1 MPRRFRRSLLI
12 VVGVFSAIALAPR
25 RAHAYAWMI
34 GHGYAGCAV
43 CHLDPSGAG
52 LLNEFGREEAADTL
66 RSRYGSDPPPVE
78 PFFGL
83 WKNPDWLL
91 TGGSFRDGIFFM
103 KAGAAPYS
111 QQNILMQADLRVGI
125 DAGRWRAAGSLG
137 VLPNGD
143 FPAAVVTSTGGPSL
157 VAREYWVGY
166 TFENDAILLRAGR
179 INVPYGIRSIE
190 HTLFVRVAT
199 QTDIND
205 TQEHGVALAFR
216 GSGFRGELMAIA
228 GNYQESPDAYRQRGY
243 SGYLEWSPQSHYA
256 FGVNSLVTYAKQ
268 DVSFGVANLRQAH
281 GLTVRASPVERLVL
295 LGEADYVEKAC
306 RASRTGMAWR
316 RCSRRTTSL
325 GKGYISLARAR
336 PTARGSPVPTPPGAC
351 GGAWRGSSTPTS
363 TFGSTTSIR
372 VSPRLPPRGAFHSRH
387 TWSSSISSCEAVHAD
402 QIAVYVT
409 DGWVGRPL
417 LTILPASAGAVSR
430 FPGNMVDYFTPHLG
444 YTPPCRLCHI
454 DGTTGSGSVQT
465 PFGISMLAHGLT
477 SGQSTSRPRS
487 WPSKAD
493 GVDSDGDGVRTSTSS
508 S

>member
-1 MPRRFRRSLLI
+1 MPRRFRHSVLI
-12 VVGVFSAIALAPR
+12 VIGVFSAIALAPR

-34 GHGYAGCAV
+34 GHGYAGCAG

-52 LLNEFGREEAADTL
+52 LLNEFGREEAGDTL

-125 DAGRWRAAGSLG
+125 DAGRWRAAGTLG

-143 FPAAVVTSTGGPSL
+143 FPAAVVTSSGGPSL

-190 HTLFVRVAT
+190 HTLFVRQAT

-205 TQEHGVALAFR
+205 TQEHGIALSLR
-216 GSGFRGELMAIA
+216 WSGLRGELMAIA

-243 SGYLEWSPQSHYA
+243 SGYLEWSPQGRYA

-268 DVSFGVANLRQAH
+268 DVSLGVANLRQAH

-295 LGEADYVEKAC
+295 LGEADYVAEGLSGQPHWNGLATMLQ
-306 RASRTGMAWR
+306 ADFEPWQGLHFIGTGETYGSGQPTTETSWSVWGSVAWFFYSHVDVR
-316 RCSRRTTSL
+316 FDYVHQSL
-325 GKGYISLARAR
+325 S
-336 PTARGSPVPTPPGAC
+336 TPP
-351 GGAWRGSSTPTS
+351 P
-363 TFGSTTSIR
+363 
-372 VSPRLPPRGAFHSRH
+372 
-387 TWSSSISSCEAVHAD
+387 E
-402 QIAVYVT
+402 
-409 DGWVGRPL
+409 GRIPIETYL
-417 LTILPASAGAVSR
+417 VQL
-430 FPGNMVDYFTPHLG
+430 HLF
-444 YTPPCRLCHI
+444 L
-454 DGTTGSGSVQT
+454 
-465 PFGISMLAHGLT
+465 
-477 SGQSTSRPRS
+477 
-487 WPSKAD
+487 
-493 GVDSDGDGVRTSTSS
+493 
-508 S
+508 